1 MHSPSVTHP
10 EDPIAAT
17 APARAGTLIR
27 TMPRH
32 ALITSILLACSLSTG
47 AHAHARAD
55 TSPVVELSQSPRI
68 GVWSCWLSSGTRIH
82 AKTLAPAADPGFA
95 IVLTITGGELL
106 EPPGKRGLAD
116 AAASAWSLP
125 KEPEGPRAEVVRR
138 YLESQVRFRAV
149 AQTDC
154 LQLIL
159 TGPDEDLGLALEL
172 ARVLVEQPGLDAAAF
187 DARVATLRVAAA
199 DAASNPDRLII
210 DTLRPLSLPAS
221 MPAAR
226 AIGLSDLTTLRAPG
240 ASDDARQWLT
250 GAVMQGAI
258 EIGIASHTPAPDTL
272 ALAAHALG
280 HMTPRPRIR
289 GDTLAELRDAPPAP
303 MKESILVR
311 CEPDPD
317 AGPDAEP
324 ARACA
329 AVAFLGPHRERI
341 MERRAFALATFIID
355 ARAEAALGPLLP
367 HGGIEPTPRVRT
379 YPVNPG
385 ARSSTSMVAIVVIQ
399 NTPAPEP
406 KPEPHPEIKPN
417 QPAPDA
423 SSPLATDFA
432 TLERLITELATI
444 GPLPGELD
452 EAKDGIARILAAQD
466 LSADAWA
473 LKLATL
479 TYDGLNPASLASAI
493 DTYQSLTA
501 DDVRRTLAEW
511 WSPAQ
516 PNDQPNT
523 RSGVTRIVIS
533 PK

>member
-1 MHSPSVTHP
+1 
-10 EDPIAAT
+10 
-17 APARAGTLIR
+17 
-27 TMPRH
+27 MPRH
-32 ALITSILLACSLSTG
+32 APIISALLVCSLFTS
-47 AHAHARAD
+47 AHTHADHHAD
-55 TSPVVELSQSPRI
+55 TSPVVEISQSPRI
-68 GVWSCWLSSGTRIH
+68 GVWSCWLSGGTRIH

-125 KEPEGPRAEVVRR
+125 KEPEGPRAEVVKR
-138 YLESQVRFRAV
+138 YLESQIRFRAV

-154 LQLIL
+154 LQLTL
-159 TGPDEDLGLALEL
+159 TGPEEDLGLALEL
-172 ARVLVEQPGLDAAAF
+172 ARVLIEQPGLDAAAF
-187 DARVATLRVAAA
+187 DARVATLRVAAT

-226 AIGLSDLTTLRAPG
+226 AIGLSDVAALLAPG
-240 ASDDARQWLT
+240 APEDARQWLA

-258 EIGIASHTPAPDTL
+258 EVGIASRTPAPDTL
-272 ALAAHALG
+272 ALAAQALG
-280 HMTPRPRIR
+280 HMSARPRIR
-289 GDTLAELRDAPPAP
+289 GDTLAEFRDAPPAP
-303 MKESILVR
+303 MKESIVLR

-317 AGPDAEP
+317 ADAEQ
-324 ARACA
+324 ARASV
-329 AVAFLGPHRERI
+329 AVVFLGPHRERI
-341 MERRAFALATFIID
+341 TERRAFALATFIID
-355 ARAEAALGPLLP
+355 ARAEAALGPLRP
-367 HGGIEPTPRVRT
+367 HGGIEPRPRVRT

-385 ARSSTSMVAIVVIQ
+385 ARSSTSMVAVVVIQ
-399 NTPAPEP
+399 NAPATAQRPEP
-406 KPEPHPEIKPN
+406 RAPGDAREDA
-417 QPAPDA
+417 PAADI
-423 SSPLATDFA
+423 A

-479 TYDGLNPASLASAI
+479 TYDGLTPAALANAI
-493 DTYQSLTA
+493 DSYQSLTA

-516 PNDQPNT
+516 LNGQGAGQPSD
-523 RSGVTRIVIS
+523 RAGVTRVVIR
-533 PK
+533 PAE

>member
-1 MHSPSVTHP
+1 MPPH
-10 EDPIAAT
+10 
-17 APARAGTLIR
+17 AP
-27 TMPRH
+27 
-32 ALITSILLACSLSTG
+32 ITSILLACSLFTN
-47 AHAHARAD
+47 AHAHTRSDHHID
-55 TSPVVELSQSPRI
+55 TSPVVEISQSPRI
-68 GVWSCWLSSGTRIH
+68 GVWSCWLSGGTRIH

-125 KEPEGPRAEVVRR
+125 KEPEGPRAEVVKR

-154 LQLIL
+154 LQLTL
-159 TGPDEDLGLALEL
+159 TGPEEDLGLALEL
-172 ARVLVEQPGLDAAAF
+172 AGVLIEQPGLDAAAF
-187 DARVATLRVAAA
+187 DSRVATLRVAAA
-199 DAASNPDRLII
+199 DAATNPERLII

-226 AIGLSDLTTLRAPG
+226 AIGLSDVTALLTPG
-240 ASDDARQWLT
+240 AADDARQWLT

-258 EIGIASHTPAPDTL
+258 EVGIASRTSAPDTL

-280 HMTPRPRIR
+280 DMTPRPRIH
-289 GDTLAELRDAPPAP
+289 GDTLAEFRDAPPAP
-303 MKESILVR
+303 MKESIVLR

-317 AGPDAEP
+317 VDPDTQQ
-324 ARACA
+324 ARASA
-329 AVAFLGPHRERI
+329 AIVFLGPHRERI
-341 MERRAFALATFIID
+341 TERRAFALATFIID

-367 HGGIEPTPRVRT
+367 HGGIEPGPRVRT

-399 NTPAPEP
+399 NAPATAQRPEP
-406 KPEPHPEIKPN
+406 RAPGDAPGDA
-417 QPAPDA
+417 PAAD
-423 SSPLATDFA
+423 LA

-479 TYDGLNPASLASAI
+479 TYDGLNPASLANAI
-493 DTYQSLTA
+493 DSYQSLTA
-501 DDVRRTLAEW
+501 DDVRRTLAQW
-511 WSPAQ
+511 WSPAHLNGQWAGQ
-516 PNDQPNT
+516 PSD
-523 RSGVTRIVIS
+523 RAGVTRVVIL
-533 PK
+533 PAE